1 MQDRW
6 SVGIPGMVRR
16 AALFPAVDLPDLPL
30 GHPSRRVAVGGLT
43 VELPAGLPM
52 GDVFPE
58 QLEGSEVERVVA
70 SVRRFL
76 RGEGREKGV
85 WFVPEAAS
93 PGDLA
98 ERLRRLGMTPDDEP
112 PGEPRAAA
120 LIAVEPPP
128 PGPPELVARRVES
141 LEELLAGQLIA
152 ADAFH
157 LDEEMRR
164 AFEQRAE
171 RLWPFMSA
179 AGALATFVV
188 SLDGRIIASGEAH
201 FGETAVV
208 LAGAGTRSDQRGRG
222 AYRALVR
229 ARWDA
234 AVARG
239 TPVLTVSAGAMS
251 RPILERLGFSVAG
264 WIDCL
269 VDDLSAEG

>member
-6 SVGIPGMVRR
+6 SVGIPEMVRR

-70 SVRRFL
+70 SVRRYL

-98 ERLRRLGMTPDDEP
+98 ERLRRLGMRPDDEP

-120 LIAVEPPP
+120 LVAVEPPP
-128 PGPPELVARRVES
+128 AGPPELLVRRVDS
-141 LEELLAGQLIA
+141 FEEFLAGELVA
-152 ADAFH
+152 ADAFQV
-157 LDEEMRR
+157 DEKMRR
-164 AFEQRAE
+164 AFEDRAE

-179 AGALATFVV
+179 DGASAAFVAI
-188 SLDGRIIASGEAH
+188 LDEQIIAS
-201 FGETAVV
+201 
-208 LAGAGTRSDQRGRG
+208 AG
-222 AYRALVR
+222 
-229 ARWDA
+229 
-234 AVARG
+234 
-239 TPVLTVSAGAMS
+239 
-251 RPILERLGFSVAG
+251 
-264 WIDCL
+264 
-269 VDDLSAEG
+269 